1 MGEGKVF
8 QKRRNVVR
16 GFSGERKEQ
25 LEEARLLAAEI
36 LINIIIIMHRNVK
49 VT

>member
-16 GFSGERKEQ
+16 GFLGGEGKKWFED
-25 LEEARLLAAEI
+25 ARMLAAEI
-36 LINIIIIMHRNVK
+36 LIKIITMHRNVK